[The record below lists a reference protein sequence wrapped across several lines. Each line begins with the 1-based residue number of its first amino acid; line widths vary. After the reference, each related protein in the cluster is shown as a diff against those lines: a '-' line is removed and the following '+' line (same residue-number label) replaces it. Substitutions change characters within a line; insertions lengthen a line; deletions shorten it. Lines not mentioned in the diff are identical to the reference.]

1 MKVLKILVAGIL
13 VVLLMSLLAGSA
25 MAAKGVI
32 TEVNPSGKAA
42 RGVITE
48 VNPFRT
54 TVVDGITDVEVIEL
68 R

>member
-1 MKVLKILVAGIL
+1 MKLLKILVAGTL

-32 TEVNPSGKAA
+32 TEVNPS
-42 RGVITE
+42 RIT
-48 VNPFRT
+48 VA
-54 TVVDGITDVEVIEL
+54 DGITDVGVIEL